1 MLFSFKKKQ
10 EQFIKKKTR
19 LGRRRT
25 SAVGRVPTNYNFL
38 NFIIMIKVNAIVTSA
53 RAYDVNGVINV
64 KISTNAKF
72 DGFVRHV
79 DNITGV
85 ISFERCTTDSIVMSV
100 SQLLHFV
107 NENSPLY
114 AYLFAGISPINIS
127 QKGWRD
133 LFLGAK
139 ITFTRVFEPAGT
151 EYVDSNGEHK
161 VTNGDRFATA
171 IEAIEP
177 CELNQ
182 AVIFE
187 NEKTPQ
193 MILAA
198 VNAAKT
204 VAAMITDD
212 TATEPA
218 DDEAT
223 EAE

>member
-19 LGRRRT
+19 LDRRRT
-25 SAVGRVPTNYNFL
+25 SAVGRVPTDYNFL

-53 RAYDVNGVINV
+53 RAYDVNGTITI
-64 KISTNAKF
+64 KIGTNAKF

-79 DNITGV
+79 DNVTGV

-204 VAAMITDD
+204 VAAVITDD
-212 TATEPA
+212 TATEPT
-218 DDEAT
+218 DDEAA

>member
-79 DNITGV
+79 DNVTGV

-139 ITFTRVFEPAGT
+139 ITFTRIFEPAGT

-171 IEAIEP
+171 IETIEP

-204 VAAMITDD
+204 VAAVITDD
-212 TATEPA
+212 TATEPT
-218 DDEAT
+218 DDEAA

>member
-1 MLFSFKKKQ
+1 MLQ
-10 EQFIKKKTR
+10 IKAIIA
-19 LGRRRT
+19 
-25 SAVGRVPTNYNFL
+25 SVRV
-38 NFIIMIKVNAIVTSA
+38 
-53 RAYDVNGVINV
+53 YDVNGTITI
-64 KISTNAKF
+64 KIGTNANF

-79 DNITGV
+79 DSVTGAIT
-85 ISFERCTTDSIVMSV
+85 FERATTDSIVMTV

-114 AYLFAGISPINIS
+114 SYLFAGIAPINIS

-151 EYVDSNGEHK
+151 EYIDSNGEHK
-161 VTNGDRFATA
+161 VTSGDRFATA

-182 AVIFE
+182 AIIFE

-193 MILAA
+193 VILAA

-204 VAAMITDD
+204 VAAEV
-212 TATEPA
+212 TEIK
-218 DDEAT
+218 
-223 EAE
+223 AE

>member
-1 MLFSFKKKQ
+1 
-10 EQFIKKKTR
+10 
-19 LGRRRT
+19 
-25 SAVGRVPTNYNFL
+25 
-38 NFIIMIKVNAIVTSA
+38 MIKVNAIVTSA

-79 DNITGV
+79 DNVTGV

-151 EYVDSNGEHK
+151 EYVDTNGEHK

-193 MILAA
+193 MILTA

-204 VAAMITDD
+204 VAAVITDD
-212 TATEPA
+212 TATAPTDDEA
-218 DDEAT
+218 TDDEAT

>member
-1 MLFSFKKKQ
+1 
-10 EQFIKKKTR
+10 
-19 LGRRRT
+19 
-25 SAVGRVPTNYNFL
+25 
-38 NFIIMIKVNAIVTSA
+38 MIKVNAIVTSV
-53 RAYDVNGVINV
+53 RTYDVNGTITIKLV
-64 KISTNAKF
+64 TNAKF

-79 DNITGV
+79 DNVTGV
-85 ISFERCTTDSIVMSV
+85 ISFERATTDSIVMTIG
-100 SQLLHFV
+100 QLLHFV
-107 NENSPLY
+107 NDNSPLY
-114 AYLFAGISPINIS
+114 AYLFAGIAPINIS

-151 EYVDSNGEHK
+151 EYVDVNGEHK

-198 VNAAKT
+198 VNAAKI
-204 VAAMITDD
+204 VQPVITDD
-212 TATEPA
+212 TATSP
-218 DDEAT
+218 DDAAPDDDKAA

>member
-1 MLFSFKKKQ
+1 
-10 EQFIKKKTR
+10 
-19 LGRRRT
+19 
-25 SAVGRVPTNYNFL
+25 
-38 NFIIMIKVNAIVTSA
+38 MIKVNAIVTSV
-53 RAYDVNGVINV
+53 RVYDVNGVVTV
-64 KISTNAKF
+64 KIGTNAKF
-72 DGFVRHV
+72 DGFVRHI
-79 DNITGV
+79 DSITGV
-85 ISFERCTTDSIVMSV
+85 ISFERATTDSITMSV

-114 AYLFAGISPINIS
+114 AYLFAGIPAISIS

-139 ITFTRVFEPAGT
+139 ITFTRVFQPSGT
-151 EYVDSNGEHK
+151 EYIDGNGEQK

-177 CELNQ
+177 CELNK

-187 NEKTPQ
+187 NEKTPA

-204 VAAMITDD
+204 VAAVVTDD
-212 TATEPA
+212 ETA
-218 DDEAT
+218 DEA
-223 EAE
+223 E

>member
-25 SAVGRVPTNYNFL
+25 SAVGRVPTDYNFL
-38 NFIIMIKVNAIVTSA
+38 NFIIMIKVNAIVTSV
-53 RAYDVNGVINV
+53 RAYDVNGTITI

-79 DNITGV
+79 DNVTGV

-204 VAAMITDD
+204 VAAVITDD
-212 TATEPA
+212 TATEA
-218 DDEAT
+218 ANDTAT

>member
-1 MLFSFKKKQ
+1 
-10 EQFIKKKTR
+10 
-19 LGRRRT
+19 
-25 SAVGRVPTNYNFL
+25 
-38 NFIIMIKVNAIVTSA
+38 MIKVNAIVTSA
-53 RAYDVNGVINV
+53 RAYDVNGVIHV

-79 DNITGV
+79 DNVTGV
-85 ISFERCTTDSIVMSV
+85 ISFERCTTDSILMSV

-139 ITFTRVFEPAGT
+139 ITFTRVFESAGT
-151 EYVDSNGEHK
+151 EYIDSNGEHK

-204 VAAMITDD
+204 ITAVVTDD
-212 TATEPA
+212 DAAAEKPA
-218 DDEAT
+218 EKPV
-223 EAE
+223 ENK

>member
-1 MLFSFKKKQ
+1 
-10 EQFIKKKTR
+10 
-19 LGRRRT
+19 
-25 SAVGRVPTNYNFL
+25 
-38 NFIIMIKVNAIVTSA
+38 MIKVNAIVTSA
-53 RAYDVNGVINV
+53 RAYDDNGGSNV

-79 DNITGV
+79 DNVTGV

-204 VAAMITDD
+204 VAAVITDD
-212 TATEPA
+212 TVTEPT
-218 DDEAT
+218 DDEAA

>member
-1 MLFSFKKKQ
+1 
-10 EQFIKKKTR
+10 
-19 LGRRRT
+19 
-25 SAVGRVPTNYNFL
+25 
-38 NFIIMIKVNAIVTSA
+38 MIKVNAIVTSA
-53 RAYDVNGVINV
+53 RAYDVNGVITV

-79 DNITGV
+79 DSVTGV

-139 ITFTRVFEPAGT
+139 ITFTREFQPSGT
-151 EYVDSNGEHK
+151 EYIDSNGEHK
-161 VTNGDRFATA
+161 VTNGDRFATT
-171 IEAIEP
+171 IEVIEP

-187 NEKTPQ
+187 NEKTPA

-204 VAAMITDD
+204 IQPVITDD
-212 TATEPA
+212 TAAVPTDDTDAETEK
-218 DDEAT
+218 
-223 EAE
+223 

>member
-1 MLFSFKKKQ
+1 
-10 EQFIKKKTR
+10 
-19 LGRRRT
+19 
-25 SAVGRVPTNYNFL
+25 
-38 NFIIMIKVNAIVTSA
+38 MIKVNAIVTSV
-53 RAYDVNGVINV
+53 RAYDVNGTITI
-64 KISTNAKF
+64 KLGTNAKF

-79 DNITGV
+79 DNVTGV
-85 ISFERCTTDSIVMSV
+85 ISFERATTDSIVMTV

-107 NENSPLY
+107 NDNSPLY
-114 AYLFAGISPINIS
+114 AYLFAGIAPINIS

-151 EYVDSNGEHK
+151 EYVDVNGEHK

-204 VAAMITDD
+204 VQPVITDD
-212 TATEPA
+212 TATSPDDAAPDDEKTA
-218 DDEAT
+218 DDKAA

>member
-1 MLFSFKKKQ
+1 
-10 EQFIKKKTR
+10 
-19 LGRRRT
+19 
-25 SAVGRVPTNYNFL
+25 
-38 NFIIMIKVNAIVTSA
+38 MIKVNAIVTSA
-53 RAYDVNGVINV
+53 RAYDVNGVITV

-79 DNITGV
+79 DSVTGV

-204 VAAMITDD
+204 VQPVITDD
-212 TATEPA
+212 TTPA
-218 DDEAT
+218 EKPDEN
-223 EAE
+223 E

>member
-19 LGRRRT
+19 FGRRRT

-79 DNITGV
+79 DNVTGV

-161 VTNGDRFATA
+161 TTKGDRFDTQ
-171 IEAIEP
+171 ILSIEP
-177 CELNQ
+177 CDLNN
-182 AVIFE
+182 AIIFDME
-187 NEKTPQ
+187 RTPA
-193 MILAA
+193 MVMTAI
-198 VNAAKT
+198 NAAKT
-204 VAAMITDD
+204 VQPVITED
-212 TATEPA
+212 TATEPT
-218 DDEAT
+218 DDEVA

>member
-1 MLFSFKKKQ
+1 
-10 EQFIKKKTR
+10 
-19 LGRRRT
+19 
-25 SAVGRVPTNYNFL
+25 
-38 NFIIMIKVNAIVTSA
+38 MIKVNAIVTSA
-53 RAYDVNGVINV
+53 RVYDVNGVINV

-79 DNITGV
+79 DSVTGV

-114 AYLFAGISPINIS
+114 AYLFAGISPINIR

-151 EYVDSNGEHK
+151 EYSSNGEHK

-198 VNAAKT
+198 VNASKT
-204 VAAMITDD
+204 FIAEV
-212 TATEPA
+212 TEVVSN
-218 DDEAT
+218 EKS
-223 EAE
+223 AENK

>member
-1 MLFSFKKKQ
+1 
-10 EQFIKKKTR
+10 
-19 LGRRRT
+19 
-25 SAVGRVPTNYNFL
+25 
-38 NFIIMIKVNAIVTSA
+38 MIKVNAIVTSV
-53 RAYDVNGVINV
+53 RAYDVNGTISI
-64 KISTNAKF
+64 KIGTNAKF

-79 DNITGV
+79 DNVTGV
-85 ISFERCTTDSIVMSV
+85 INFERSTTDSILMTIG
-100 SQLLHFV
+100 QLVHFV
-107 NENSPLY
+107 NDNSPLY
-114 AYLFAGISPINIS
+114 AYLFAGIAPINIS

-151 EYVDSNGEHK
+151 EYVDVNGEHK

-187 NEKTPQ
+187 NEKTPE

-198 VNAAKT
+198 VNAARIVQAVITDDEKT
-204 VAAMITDD
+204 ADD
-212 TATEPA
+212 TATSPGDKAAAAAA
-218 DDEAT
+218 DKA
-223 EAE
+223 AETK

>member
-38 NFIIMIKVNAIVTSA
+38 NFIIMIKVNAIVTSV
-53 RAYDVNGVINV
+53 RAYDVNGTITI
-64 KISTNAKF
+64 KIGTNAKF

-79 DNITGV
+79 DNVTGI

-182 AVIFE
+182 AIIFE

-204 VAAMITDD
+204 IAAIVT
-212 TATEPA
+212 
-218 DDEAT
+218 DDEAA

>member
-53 RAYDVNGVINV
+53 RAYDVNGVITV

-79 DNITGV
+79 DNVTGV

-151 EYVDSNGEHK
+151 EYIDNGEHK

-204 VAAMITDD
+204 VAAVITDD
-212 TATEPA
+212 TATAPA
-218 DDEAT
+218 DDEAA

>member
-38 NFIIMIKVNAIVTSA
+38 KIYIMIKVNAIVTSA

-79 DNITGV
+79 DNVTGV
-85 ISFERCTTDSIVMSV
+85 ITFERCTTDSIVMSV

-139 ITFTRVFEPAGT
+139 ITFTRVFQPSGT

-171 IEAIEP
+171 IEVIEP

-204 VAAMITDD
+204 VAAVVTDDAAPAPADD
-212 TATEPA
+212 TAA
-218 DDEAT
+218 